1 MTAATLQ
8 LERVQ
13 VVLEQTLRRCDQLEK
28 EKVCRSR
35 LIGVIYIHFYL
46 ANLFFYDST
55 SSATQEIGIVCCYCC
70 FSSPEIV
77 DSSISLTHTHTLFVH
92 FCHWLDHLYRILLDL
107 LPTSTSECSPSLITG
122 SLLLNKNKH
131 TPPLF
136 LSSLIFVSPAWCTV
150 AHTID
155 SILGDFDPMM
165 KEMKKGR
172 SIFIASDQN
181 SLTDIDVALSLLF
194 PPIHSVLCL
203 RTSPHHL
210 H

>member
-1 MTAATLQ
+1 MINESILFALQFDSSLLGNDSSEVEHERHRSAQLENELITLKIKYEDVCERVTAATLQ

-77 DSSISLTHTHTLFVH
+77 DSSISLTHTHTHYSCTFA
-92 FCHWLDHLYRILLDL
+92 
-107 LPTSTSECSPSLITG
+107 TG
-122 SLLLNKNKH
+122 W
-131 TPPLF
+131 
-136 LSSLIFVSPAWCTV
+136 I
-150 AHTID
+150 I
-155 SILGDFDPMM
+155 SIVYF
-165 KEMKKGR
+165 
-172 SIFIASDQN
+172 
-181 SLTDIDVALSLLF
+181 
-194 PPIHSVLCL
+194 
-203 RTSPHHL
+203 
-210 H
+210 